1 MSLVAVAHG
10 NYIHEMRGE
19 RIDDVALNRLFIGN
33 PGTGKS
39 TVAKLYGRIMKALN
53 LLSNGEVV
61 YRVGAM

>member
-1 MSLVAVAHG
+1 MAVAHG